1 MLISQKSNSHFQFIV
16 LLWLQQ
22 SRDCFCWCIHLE
34 ANVHP
39 SICYTCFLLHSGS
52 RGFAGAYPS
61 CNRAVVGYTLDKT
74 AVHHRALKQT
84 QMKENCVDF
93 LLWTSLPFYGLK
105 SQKGLSL
112 ISALTSNPCLGLS
125 WCGPDYNAAQN
136 NGTWLSFLLLVDCLF
151 SCILW
156 LNDQLSSLWGLRLGS
171 TGISMPVGLIT
182 KFQLPAFRS
191 LVCANRKLPFRNLK
205 SVTFDSKPSF

>member
-1 MLISQKSNSHFQFIV
+1 MITHSLKNLKKFKNKITFIGV
-16 LLWLQQ
+16 LLFYDSWDRLRRQIGWLTWLPNQMSWINPQ
-22 SRDCFCWCIHLE
+22 KEFWWNKNTQKPHTKLTPAI
-34 ANVHP
+34 NP
-39 SICYTCFLLHSGS
+39 SIFYTCLILHSKT

-125 WCGPDYNAAQN
+125 WCGPDYN
-136 NGTWLSFLLLVDCLF
+136 G
-151 SCILW
+151 
-156 LNDQLSSLWGLRLGS
+156 SSE
-171 TGISMPVGLIT
+171 
-182 KFQLPAFRS
+182 
-191 LVCANRKLPFRNLK
+191 
-205 SVTFDSKPSF
+205 